1 MRSERARRTSQIET
15 ESARHDPLLE
25 RLRHPRFE
33 RRLWLLAATIGSPG
47 VAAAIYLV
55 WAGTYSSGVR
65 WSVTILLLLLWS
77 YLVAAVHSHVVYP
90 LRVVANLLQAL
101 REGDYSLRA
110 RRARADDALGEVLIE
125 LNALGESL
133 KAQRLGA
140 LEASALLRRVVAE
153 IDVVILTFDSDDRL
167 QLVNRAGERL
177 LGAAAS
183 DLIGRSADV
192 LGLGPC
198 LEGDDAQTLDLEL
211 PGSRGRWALRRSIFR
226 DEGRPH
232 QLLVLT
238 DLSRTLRQEE
248 RVAWQR
254 LIRVLGHELN
264 NSLAPV
270 HSMAS
275 TLVGLLDRDPRAGDW
290 ESDLRR
296 GLKLIAD
303 RSESL
308 SRFVAA
314 YGKLARLPQP
324 RLAAVEVDELVRHVA
339 AMETRMPIQIEGGP
353 RATVRVDR
361 GQIEQLLINLVRN
374 ATEAAME
381 CDGAVSIGWNVSG
394 SELEIRVDD
403 SGPGL
408 ANTANLFVPFFT
420 TKPEGSGIGLVL
432 SRQIV
437 EAHGGTLTL
446 ENRRKAHG
454 CVVRLTV
461 PVVE

>member
-1 MRSERARRTSQIET
+1 MRSESSPRGSQS
-15 ESARHDPLLE
+15 ESGNGRQDPLLE

-33 RRLWLLAATIGSPG
+33 RRLWFLAAAVGAPG
-47 VAAAIYLV
+47 VAAAIYLL
-55 WAGTYSSGVR
+55 WRSAYSDGAR
-65 WSVTILLLLLWS
+65 WTVTVLLVLLWA

-125 LNALGESL
+125 LNALGEGL

-153 IDVVILTFDSDDRL
+153 IDVVILTFDSDNEL

-183 DLIGRSADV
+183 DLIGRSAEV

-211 PGSRGRWALRRSIFR
+211 PGSRGRWALRRSVFR

-238 DLSRTLRQEE
+238 NLSRTLRQEE

-270 HSMAS
+270 HSMAA
-275 TLVGLLDRDPRAGDW
+275 TLVDVLDRDPRADDW
-290 ESDLRR
+290 ESDLRS
-296 GLKLIAD
+296 GLQLIAD

-308 SRFVAA
+308 SRFVGA

-324 RLAAVEVDELVRHVA
+324 RVAPVRVGELVRHVA
-339 AMETRMPIQIEGGP
+339 AMETRMPIQIEDGP
-353 RATVRVDR
+353 EATVRADR

-374 ATEAAME
+374 AAEAAME
-381 CDGAVSIGWNVSG
+381 CDGAVSISWRAGD

-420 TKPEGSGIGLVL
+420 TKPNGSGIGLVL
-432 SRQIV
+432 CRQIA
-437 EAHGGTLTL
+437 ESHGGALTL
-446 ENRRKAHG
+446 RDRLEGKG
-454 CVVRLTV
+454 CRATLYL
-461 PVVE
+461 PLGD